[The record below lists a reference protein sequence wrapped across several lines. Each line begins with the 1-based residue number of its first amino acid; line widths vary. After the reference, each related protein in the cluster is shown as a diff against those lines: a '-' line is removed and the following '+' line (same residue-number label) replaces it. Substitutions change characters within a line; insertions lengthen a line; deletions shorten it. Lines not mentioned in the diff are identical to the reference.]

1 MSQMLPD
8 LQAVCNPALNLQRG
22 LLRPRKGWQELICI
36 LATECHD
43 VRRRNR

>member
-22 LLRPRKGWQELICI
+22 LLKGWQELICI
-36 LATECHD
+36 LATECHG
-43 VRRRNR
+43 VRRSNR